1 MNTNFT
7 RELIYG
13 KRPIRRTDPKPGQS
27 EWREDKSNRYSGCF
41 YRKRRS
47 FVNK

>member
-7 RELIYG
+7 RELMYG

-27 EWREDKSNRYSGCF
+27 EWYYPRYLKHITIQHTAGA
-41 YRKRRS
+41 
-47 FVNK
+47 

>member
-1 MNTNFT
+1 MTEFT

-27 EWREDKSNRYSGCF
+27 EWYIWIHAEPTDLPI
-41 YRKRRS
+41 
-47 FVNK
+47 